1 MYKFTNGIVVFDEK
15 TRDDFIKAGYK
26 LVATGG
32 IIDNKLLYFSDEDNK
47 SAEKEIKKLVVDKKE
62 NFYDYYEVEDENTS
76 NDGTIEEKSR
86 ESKKVSK

>member
-32 IIDNKLLYFSDEDNK
+32 IVDDKTIINNCNETILPKELIQDLEKQLDEV
-47 SAEKEIKKLVVDKKE
+47 L
-62 NFYDYYEVEDENTS
+62 DENTS
-76 NDGTIEEKSR
+76 NDGTIKEKSR
-86 ESKKVSK
+86 RSKKISK